1 MAGRGA
7 IAVSCDSYKMRVIS
21 TEGSLALAEIATNM
35 LFIFCYYHVEDVTEK

>member
-1 MAGRGA
+1 MAGRGD

-21 TEGSLALAEIATNM
+21 TERSLAEIPANM